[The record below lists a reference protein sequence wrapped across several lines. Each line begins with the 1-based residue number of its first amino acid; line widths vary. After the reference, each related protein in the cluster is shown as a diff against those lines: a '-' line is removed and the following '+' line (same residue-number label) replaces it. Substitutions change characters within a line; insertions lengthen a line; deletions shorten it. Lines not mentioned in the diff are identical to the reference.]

1 MTPYRRKE
9 QALILRRSTV
19 AFGVLLAAFVIS
31 ALYQLYRAPLM
42 EVPEYD
48 AFAVTTGAAYLVFVG
63 ISALVLTGRRWAWLV
78 VLALVLALLSVG
90 VFWYYPVVAAAR
102 IEVGAMGV
110 VGWLEGSLY
119 MGLLFV
125 AGFICILHLL
135 DARLVPEKG

>member
-9 QALILRRSTV
+9 EALILRQSTV
-19 AFGVLLAAFVIS
+19 AFSVLLAAFVIS
-31 ALYQLYRAPLM
+31 ALYQLYRATLM

-48 AFAVTTGAAYLVFVG
+48 AFTVATGAAYLAFVG

-102 IEVGAMGV
+102 IEAGAMGV

-125 AGFICILHLL
+125 AGCVCVLNLL
-135 DARLVPEKG
+135 RARLVPDKD

>member
-9 QALILRRSTV
+9 KRVVLRQSSV

-31 ALYQLYRAPLM
+31 ALYQLYRATLM

-48 AFAVTTGAAYLVFVG
+48 AFTGATGAAYLVFVG
-63 ISALVLTGRRWAWLV
+63 ISALVLTDRRWAWLV

-90 VFWYYPVVAAAR
+90 VFWYYLVVAAAR
-102 IEVGAMGV
+102 IEAGAMGL

-125 AGFICILHLL
+125 AGFVCVLNLL
-135 DARLVPEKG
+135 GARLVPGKD